1 MTHAIQVDRA
11 GGPEVM
17 EWRAVEV
24 GAPGPGQVLL
34 RNRAIGF
41 NFIDI
46 YFRTGVYPLEYPS
59 GLGSEGAGD
68 VLAVGEG
75 VEGIAAGDRVAY
87 CTPPVGSY
95 AEERIYPVD
104 RIVRLPDSISYE
116 QAASMMLKGLTSW
129 YLLHHSYP
137 VQPGDPVLLYAA
149 AGGVGQIA
157 AQWAAALGAR
167 VIGVVGSSAKVDIA
181 RKAGCAEVVLGD
193 DPDFVAR
200 VRELSGGGVA
210 AVYDSLGKDS
220 FYQSLDCLRRRG
232 TMVTFGN
239 ATGVVEPFAPMEL
252 ARRGSLKLTRPVLFD
267 FVVTAEQLRNAAAVL
282 FDQVGSG
289 VLSITIG
296 QRYPLRE
303 AAQAHTDA
311 AARRTTGSTILLP

>member
-1 MTHAIQVDRA
+1 MPYAIQVDRA

-17 EWRAVEV
+17 EWRAVES

-34 RNRAIGF
+34 RNRAVGF

-59 GLGSEGAGD
+59 GLGSEGAGE

-75 VEGIAAGDRVAY
+75 VNDINPGDRVAY

-95 AEERIYPVD
+95 AEERVYPAD
-104 RIVRLPDSISYE
+104 RLVPLPDEVSYE
-116 QAASMMLKGLTSW
+116 QAAAMMLKGLTSW

-137 VQPGDPVLLYAA
+137 VQDGDTVLLYAA

-157 AQWAAALGAR
+157 ARWAALLGAR
-167 VIGVVGSSAKVDIA
+167 VIGVVGSNDKVETA
-181 RKAGCAEVVLGD
+181 RNAGCAEVMLGD
-193 DPDFVAR
+193 DHDFVEK

-220 FYQSLDCLRRRG
+220 FMQSLDCLRPLG

-239 ATGVVEPFAPMEL
+239 ATGLVEPIAPIEL
-252 ARRGSLKLTRPVLFD
+252 ARRGSLKLTRPILFD
-267 FVVTAEQLRNAAAVL
+267 FVSTQEQLRAAAATL
-282 FDQVGSG
+282 FGQVGSG
-289 VLSITIG
+289 ALTIQVG
-296 QRYPLRE
+296 QRFALQD
-303 AAQAHTDA
+303 AAQAHRDA
-311 AARRTTGSTILLP
+311 AARRTMGSTILIP

>member
-17 EWRAVEV
+17 EWRAVQV

-289 VLSITIG
+289 VLSIAIG

>member
-1 MTHAIQVDRA
+1 MPHAIRVDRA

-17 EWRAVEV
+17 EWRAVEP
-24 GAPGPGQVLL
+24 GAPGSGELLL

-46 YFRTGVYPLEYPS
+46 YMRTGVYPLQYPS
-59 GLGSEGAGD
+59 GLGSEGAAE

-75 VEGIAAGDRVAY
+75 VEGIAVGDRVAY

-95 AEERIYPVD
+95 SEERLYPAD
-104 RIVRLPDSISYE
+104 RAVPLPDEVSDE
-116 QAASMMLKGLTSW
+116 QAAAMMLKGLTSW
-129 YLLHHSYP
+129 YLLHHSYT
-137 VQPGDPVLLYAA
+137 VQPGDSVLLYAA

-157 AQWAAALGAR
+157 AQWANLLGAR
-167 VIGVVGSSAKVDIA
+167 VIGVVGSTPKADIA
-181 RKAGCAEVVLGD
+181 LSAGCEEVLLDD

-210 AVYDSLGKDS
+210 AVYDSLGKDT
-220 FYQSLDCLRRRG
+220 FIQSLDCLRRRG

-239 ATGVVEPFAPMEL
+239 ATGLVEPFAPIEL
-252 ARRGSLKLTRPVLFD
+252 AQRGSLTLTRPTLFD
-267 FVVTAEQLRNAAAVL
+267 FVSTTQELRGAAAEL
-282 FDQVGSG
+282 FALVGSG
-289 VLSITIG
+289 ELSITIG
-296 QRYPLRE
+296 QRYPLKD
-303 AAQAHTDA
+303 AARAHRDA

>member
-1 MTHAIQVDRA
+1 
-11 GGPEVM
+11 M

-59 GLGSEGAGD
+59 GLGSEGAGE

-75 VEGIAAGDRVAY
+75 VDDLRAGDRVAY

-95 AEERIYPVD
+95 AEERVYPAD
-104 RIVRLPDSISYE
+104 RIVPLPDEVSYE

-137 VQPGDPVLLYAA
+137 VKAGDPVLLYAA

-157 AQWAAALGAR
+157 AQWAAALGAH
-167 VIGVVGSSAKVDIA
+167 VIGVVGSRAKVGIA
-181 RKAGCAEVVLGD
+181 RGAGCAEVVLGD

-220 FYQSLDCLRRRG
+220 FFRSLDCLRRRG

-267 FVVTAEQLRNAAAVL
+267 FVTTREDLRAAAATL
-282 FDQVGSG
+282 FEQVGEG
-289 VLSITIG
+289 TLEITIG
-296 QRYPLRE
+296 QRYALKD
-303 AAQAHTDA
+303 AARAHEDA

>member
-1 MTHAIQVDRA
+1 MPYAIQVDRA

-17 EWRAVEV
+17 EWRAVES

-75 VEGIAAGDRVAY
+75 VNDVNPGDRVAY

-95 AEERIYPVD
+95 AEERVYPAD
-104 RIVRLPDSISYE
+104 RLVPLPDEVSYE
-116 QAASMMLKGLTSW
+116 QAAAMMLKGLTSW

-137 VQPGDPVLLYAA
+137 VQAGDTVLLYAA

-157 AQWAAALGAR
+157 ARWAALLGAR
-167 VIGVVGSSAKVDIA
+167 VIGVVGSSDKVETA
-181 RKAGCAEVVLGD
+181 RNAGCAEVVLGD
-193 DPDFVAR
+193 DPGFVDR

-220 FYQSLDCLRRRG
+220 FMQSLDCLRPLG

-239 ATGVVEPFAPMEL
+239 ATGLVEPIAPIEL
-252 ARRGSLKLTRPVLFD
+252 ARRGSLKLTRPILFD
-267 FVVTAEQLRNAAAVL
+267 FVSTQEQLRAAAATL
-282 FDQVGSG
+282 FEQVGSG
-289 VLSITIG
+289 ALTIQVG
-296 QRYPLRE
+296 QRFALQD
-303 AAQAHTDA
+303 AAQAPRDA
-311 AARRTTGSTILLP
+311 AARRTMGSTILIP

>member
-1 MTHAIQVDRA
+1 
-11 GGPEVM
+11 M
-17 EWRAVEV
+17 EWCAVEV
-24 GAPGPGQVLL
+24 GTPGPGQVLL

-59 GLGSEGAGD
+59 GLGSEGAGE

-75 VEGIAAGDRVAY
+75 VDDLRAGDRVAY
-87 CTPPVGSY
+87 CTPPVGAY
-95 AEERIYPVD
+95 AEERVYPAD
-104 RIVRLPDSISYE
+104 RIVPLPDEVSYE

-137 VQPGDPVLLYAA
+137 VQAGDPVLLYAA

-157 AQWAAALGAR
+157 AQWAAALGAH

-181 RKAGCAEVVLGD
+181 RNAGCAEVVLGD
-193 DPDFVAR
+193 DPDFVGR
-200 VRELSGGGVA
+200 VRELSGGGVV

-220 FYQSLDCLRRRG
+220 FFQSLDCLRRLG

-267 FVVTAEQLRNAAAVL
+267 FVTTREDLRAAAATL
-282 FDQVGSG
+282 FEQVGNG
-289 VLSITIG
+289 TLEITIG
-296 QRYPLRE
+296 QRYALKD
-303 AAQAHTDA
+303 AARAHEDT

>member
-1 MTHAIQVDRA
+1 MPYAIQVDRA

-17 EWRAVEV
+17 EWRAVEP

-34 RNRAIGF
+34 RNRALGF

-59 GLGSEGAGD
+59 GLGSEGAGE

-75 VEGIAAGDRVAY
+75 VEDIRAGDRVAY
-87 CTPPVGSY
+87 CTPPVGAYS
-95 AEERIYPVD
+95 EQRVYPAD
-104 RIVRLPDSISYE
+104 RVVPLPDEVSYE

-129 YLLHHSYP
+129 YLLHHSYA
-137 VQPGDPVLLYAA
+137 VQAGDRVLLYAA

-157 AQWAAALGAR
+157 AQWAAALGAH

-181 RKAGCAEVVLGD
+181 RKAGCADVVLAD

-220 FYQSLDCLRRRG
+220 FYQSLDCLRRHG

-239 ATGVVEPFAPMEL
+239 ATGVVEPVAPMEL
-252 ARRGSLKLTRPVLFD
+252 ARRGSLKLTRPILFD
-267 FVVTAEQLRNAAAVL
+267 FVATTRQLRDAAATL
-282 FDQVGSG
+282 FKQVASG
-289 VLSITIG
+289 ALSITIG
-296 QRYPLRE
+296 QRYPLQD
-303 AAQAHTDA
+303 AAQAHEDA
-311 AARRTTGSTILLP
+311 AARRTTGSTILIP

>member
-1 MTHAIQVDRA
+1 MSYAIQVDRA

-46 YFRTGVYPLEYPS
+46 YFRSGVYPLEYPS

-68 VLAVGEG
+68 VLSVGEG
-75 VEGIAAGDRVAY
+75 VEGISAGDRVAY

-95 AEERIYPVD
+95 AEERIYPAD
-104 RIVRLPDSISYE
+104 RLVRLPDEVSYE

-137 VQPGDPVLLYAA
+137 VQAGDPVLLYAA

-157 AQWAAALGAR
+157 AQWAASLGAQ
-167 VIGVVGSSAKVDIA
+167 VIGVVGSSAKVDTA
-181 RKAGCAEVVLGD
+181 RKAGCADVVLGD
-193 DPDFVAR
+193 DPDFVER
-200 VRELSGGGVA
+200 VREMSGGGVA

-220 FYQSLDCLRRRG
+220 FFQSLDCLRPRG

-267 FVVTAEQLRNAAAVL
+267 FVTTQEDLRAAAATL
-282 FDQVGSG
+282 FEQVTSG
-289 VLSITIG
+289 TLSITIG

-303 AAQAHTDA
+303 AARAHVDT

>member
-1 MTHAIQVDRA
+1 MPHAIQVDRA

-17 EWRAVEV
+17 EWRSVKAE
-24 GAPGPGQVLL
+24 APGPGQVLL

-59 GLGSEGAGD
+59 GLGSEGAGE

-75 VEGIAAGDRVAY
+75 VKGIGAGDRVAY
-87 CTPPVGSY
+87 CTPPVGAY
-95 AEERIYPVD
+95 AEQRIYPVD
-104 RIVRLPDSISYE
+104 RVVPLPDEVSFE
-116 QAASMMLKGLTSW
+116 QAAAMMLKGLTSW
-129 YLLHHSYP
+129 YLLHRSYP
-137 VQPGDPVLLYAA
+137 VQAGDAVLLYAA

-157 AQWAAALGAR
+157 AQWAALLGAR
-167 VIGVVGSSAKVDIA
+167 VIGVVGNGAKVEIA
-181 RKAGCAEVVLGD
+181 RKAGCAEVVLAD
-193 DPDFVAR
+193 DPEFVAR

-210 AVYDSLGKDS
+210 AVYDSLGRDS
-220 FYQSLDCLRRRG
+220 FFQSLDCLRPHG

-239 ATGVVEPFAPMEL
+239 ATGVVEPVAPIEL
-252 ARRGSLKLTRPVLFD
+252 ARRGSLKLTRPILFD
-267 FVVTAEQLRNAAAVL
+267 FVATQQELRAAAAIL
-282 FDQVGSG
+282 FGQVRAGALAI
-289 VLSITIG
+289 VVG

-303 AAQAHTDA
+303 AARAHRDA

>member
-1 MTHAIQVDRA
+1 MPYAIQVDRA

-17 EWRAVEV
+17 EWRAVES

-75 VEGIAAGDRVAY
+75 VNDINPGDRVAY

-95 AEERIYPVD
+95 AEERVYPAD
-104 RIVRLPDSISYE
+104 RLVPLPDEVSYE
-116 QAASMMLKGLTSW
+116 QAAAMMLKGLTSW

-137 VQPGDPVLLYAA
+137 VQAGDTVLLYAA

-157 AQWAAALGAR
+157 ARWAALLGAR
-167 VIGVVGSSAKVDIA
+167 VIGVVGSGDKVETA
-181 RKAGCAEVVLGD
+181 RNAGCAEVVLGD
-193 DPDFVAR
+193 DPGFVDR

-220 FYQSLDCLRRRG
+220 FMQSLDCLRPLG

-239 ATGVVEPFAPMEL
+239 ATGLVEPIAPIEL
-252 ARRGSLKLTRPVLFD
+252 ARRGSLKLTRPILFD
-267 FVVTAEQLRNAAAVL
+267 FVSTQEQLRAAAATL
-282 FDQVGSG
+282 FEQVGSG
-289 VLSITIG
+289 ALTIQVG
-296 QRYPLRE
+296 QRFALQD
-303 AAQAHTDA
+303 AAQAHRDA
-311 AARRTTGSTILLP
+311 AARRTMGSTILIP

>member
-1 MTHAIQVDRA
+1 MPHAIQVDRA

-34 RNRAIGF
+34 RNRALGF

-46 YFRTGVYPLEYPS
+46 YFRAGVYPLEYPS
-59 GLGSEGAGD
+59 GLGSEGAGH

-75 VEGIAAGDRVAY
+75 VEGISAGDRVAY
-87 CTPPVGSY
+87 CTPPVGAY
-95 AEERIYPVD
+95 AEERVYPAD
-104 RIVRLPDSISYE
+104 RLVPLPDEVSCE

-129 YLLHHSYP
+129 YLLHHSYS
-137 VQPGDPVLLYAA
+137 VQAGDPVLLYAA

-157 AQWAAALGAR
+157 AQWAAALGAH
-167 VIGVVGSSAKVDIA
+167 VIGVVGRSAKIDAA
-181 RKAGCAEVVLGD
+181 REAGCAEVVLAD

-220 FYQSLDCLRRRG
+220 FYQSLDCLRRHG

-239 ATGVVEPFAPMEL
+239 ATGVVEPVAPMEL
-252 ARRGSLKLTRPVLFD
+252 ARRGSLMLTRPVLFD
-267 FVVTAEQLRNAAAVL
+267 FITTREDLRAAASTL
-282 FDQVGSG
+282 FAQVGSG
-289 VLSITIG
+289 TLSITIG

-303 AAQAHTDA
+303 AARAHEDA
-311 AARRTTGSTILLP
+311 AARRTMGSTILLP

>member
-1 MTHAIQVDRA
+1 MPYAIQVDRA

-17 EWRAVEV
+17 EWRSVET

-34 RNRAIGF
+34 RNKAVGF

-75 VEGIAAGDRVAY
+75 VNDINSGDRVAY

-95 AEERIYPVD
+95 AEERIYPAD
-104 RIVRLPDSISYE
+104 RLVPLPGEVSYE
-116 QAASMMLKGLTSW
+116 QAAAMMLKGLTSW

-137 VQPGDPVLLYAA
+137 VQDGDTVLLYAA

-157 AQWAAALGAR
+157 GRWAALLGAR
-167 VIGVVGSSAKVDIA
+167 VIGVVGSSDKVETA
-181 RKAGCAEVVLGD
+181 RNAGCAEVVLGD
-193 DPDFVAR
+193 DRDFVEK

-220 FYQSLDCLRRRG
+220 FMQSLDCLRPLG

-239 ATGVVEPFAPMEL
+239 ATGLVEPIAPIDL
-252 ARRGSLKLTRPVLFD
+252 ARRGSLKLTRPILFD
-267 FVVTAEQLRNAAAVL
+267 FVSTQEQLRAAAATL
-282 FDQVGSG
+282 FEQVGSG
-289 VLSITIG
+289 ALTIQVG
-296 QRYPLRE
+296 QRFALQD
-303 AAQAHTDA
+303 AAQAHRDA
-311 AARRTTGSTILLP
+311 AARRTMGSTILIP

>member
-1 MTHAIQVDRA
+1 MPYAIQVDRA

-17 EWRAVEV
+17 EWRAVET

-75 VEGIAAGDRVAY
+75 VNDINPGDRVAY

-95 AEERIYPVD
+95 AEERVYPAD
-104 RIVRLPDSISYE
+104 RLVPLPDEVSYE
-116 QAASMMLKGLTSW
+116 QAAAMMLKGLTSW

-137 VQPGDPVLLYAA
+137 VQAGDTVLLYAA

-157 AQWAAALGAR
+157 ARWAALLGAR
-167 VIGVVGSSAKVDIA
+167 VIGVVGSSDKVETA
-181 RKAGCAEVVLGD
+181 RNAGCAEVVLGD
-193 DPDFVAR
+193 DPGFVDR

-220 FYQSLDCLRRRG
+220 FMQSLDCLRPLG

-239 ATGVVEPFAPMEL
+239 ATGLVEPIAPIEL
-252 ARRGSLKLTRPVLFD
+252 ARRGSLKLTRPILFD
-267 FVVTAEQLRNAAAVL
+267 FVSTQEQLRAAAATL
-282 FDQVGSG
+282 FEQVGSG
-289 VLSITIG
+289 ALTIQVG
-296 QRYPLRE
+296 QRFALQD
-303 AAQAHTDA
+303 AAQAHRDA
-311 AARRTTGSTILLP
+311 AARRTMGSTILIP

>member
-1 MTHAIQVDRA
+1 MPYAIQVDRA

-34 RNRAIGF
+34 RNQALGF

-46 YFRTGVYPLEYPS
+46 YFRAGVYPLEYPS

-75 VEGIAAGDRVAY
+75 VKGIRAGDRVAY
-87 CTPPVGSY
+87 CTPPVGAY
-95 AEERIYPVD
+95 AEERIYPAD
-104 RIVRLPDSISYE
+104 RIVPLPAEVSYE
-116 QAASMMLKGLTSW
+116 QAASMILKGLTSW
-129 YLLHHSYP
+129 YLLHHSYA

-157 AQWAAALGAR
+157 AQWAAALGAH
-167 VIGVVGSSAKVDIA
+167 VIGVVGSSAKADIA
-181 RKAGCAEVVLGD
+181 RKAGCADVVLGD
-193 DPDFVAR
+193 DPDFVTR

-210 AVYDSLGKDS
+210 AAYDSLGRDS
-220 FYQSLDCLRRRG
+220 FYQSLDCLRPRG

-267 FVVTAEQLRNAAAVL
+267 FVTTEEDLRAAAATL
-282 FDQVGSG
+282 FEQVASG
-289 VLSITIG
+289 ALSITIG

-303 AAQAHTDA
+303 AARAHEDA
-311 AARRTTGSTILLP
+311 AARRTTGSTVLLP

>member
-1 MTHAIQVDRA
+1 MPYAIQVDRA

-17 EWRAVEV
+17 EWRSVET

-34 RNRAIGF
+34 RNRAVGF

-59 GLGSEGAGD
+59 GLGSEGAGN

-75 VEGIAAGDRVAY
+75 VNDINPGDRVAY

-95 AEERIYPVD
+95 AEERVYPAD
-104 RIVRLPDSISYE
+104 RLVPLPDEVSYE
-116 QAASMMLKGLTSW
+116 QAAAMMLKGLTSW

-137 VQPGDPVLLYAA
+137 VQDGDTVLLYAA

-157 AQWAAALGAR
+157 ARWAALLGAR
-167 VIGVVGSSAKVDIA
+167 VIGVVGSSDKVETA
-181 RKAGCAEVVLGD
+181 RNAGCAEVVLGD
-193 DPDFVAR
+193 DPGFVDK
-200 VRELSGGGVA
+200 VRELSGGGAA

-220 FYQSLDCLRRRG
+220 FMQSLDCLRPLG

-239 ATGVVEPFAPMEL
+239 ATGLVEPIAPIEL
-252 ARRGSLKLTRPVLFD
+252 ARRGSLKLTRPILFD
-267 FVVTAEQLRNAAAVL
+267 FVSTQEQLRAAAATL
-282 FDQVGSG
+282 FEQVGSG
-289 VLSITIG
+289 ALMIQVG
-296 QRYPLRE
+296 QRFALQD
-303 AAQAHTDA
+303 AAQAHRDA
-311 AARRTTGSTILLP
+311 AARRTMGSTILLP

>member
-1 MTHAIQVDRA
+1 MPYAIQVDRA

-17 EWRAVEV
+17 EWRSVET

-59 GLGSEGAGD
+59 GLGSEGAGE

-75 VEGIAAGDRVAY
+75 VNDINPGDRVAY
-87 CTPPVGSY
+87 CTPPVGAY
-95 AEERIYPVD
+95 AEERVYPAD
-104 RIVRLPDSISYE
+104 RLVPLPDEVGYE
-116 QAASMMLKGLTSW
+116 HAAAMMLKGLTSW

-137 VQPGDPVLLYAA
+137 VQDGDTVLLYAA

-157 AQWAAALGAR
+157 GRWAALLGAR
-167 VIGVVGSSAKVDIA
+167 VIGVVGSSDKIETA
-181 RKAGCAEVVLGD
+181 RNAGCAEVVLGD
-193 DPDFVAR
+193 DSDFVEK

-220 FYQSLDCLRRRG
+220 FMQSLDCLRPLG

-239 ATGVVEPFAPMEL
+239 ATGLVEPIAPIEL
-252 ARRGSLKLTRPVLFD
+252 ARRGSLKLTRPILFD
-267 FVVTAEQLRNAAAVL
+267 FVSTQEQLRAAAATL
-282 FDQVGSG
+282 FEQVGSG
-289 VLSITIG
+289 ALTIQIG
-296 QRYPLRE
+296 QRHPLRD
-303 AAQAHTDA
+303 AAQAHKEA
-311 AARRTTGSTILLP
+311 AARRTMGSTILIP

>member
-1 MTHAIQVDRA
+1 MSHAIQVSRA

-17 EWRAVEV
+17 EWCAVDA
-24 GAPGPGQVLL
+24 GAPGPGQLLL

-46 YFRTGVYPLEYPS
+46 YFRTGVYPLDYPS
-59 GLGSEGAGD
+59 GLGSEGAGE

-75 VEGIAAGDRVAY
+75 VDGVRAGDRVAY
-87 CTPPVGSY
+87 CTPPLGAY
-95 AEERIYPVD
+95 AEERVYPAD
-104 RIVRLPDSISYE
+104 RVVPLPDETSYE

-157 AQWAAALGAR
+157 AQWAAALGAH
-167 VIGVVGSSAKVDIA
+167 VIGVVGSRAKVDTA
-181 RKAGCAEVVLGD
+181 RKAGCAEVVLAD
-193 DPDFVAR
+193 DSGFVDR
-200 VRELSGGGVA
+200 VRQLSGGGVA
-210 AVYDSLGKDS
+210 AVYDSLGQDS
-220 FYQSLDCLRRRG
+220 FCQSLDCLRPHG

-239 ATGVVEPFAPMEL
+239 ATGVVAPVAPMEL

-267 FVVTAEQLRNAAAVL
+267 FVATPGQLRDAAATL
-282 FDQVGSG
+282 FEQVGSG
-289 VLSITIG
+289 VLSVTVG

-303 AAQAHTDA
+303 AARAHEDA
-311 AARRTTGSTILLP
+311 AARRTMGSTILLP

>member
-1 MTHAIQVDRA
+1 MPYAIQVDRA

-17 EWRAVEV
+17 EWRAVDT
-24 GAPGPGQVLL
+24 GAPGAGQVLL
-34 RNRAIGF
+34 RNRAVGF

-75 VEGIAAGDRVAY
+75 VNDINPGDRVAY
-87 CTPPVGSY
+87 CTPPVGAY
-95 AEERIYPVD
+95 AEERVYPAD
-104 RIVRLPDSISYE
+104 RLVPLPGEVSYE
-116 QAASMMLKGLTSW
+116 QAAAMMLKGLTSW

-137 VQPGDPVLLYAA
+137 VQDGDTVLLYAA

-157 AQWAAALGAR
+157 ARWAALLGAR
-167 VIGVVGSSAKVDIA
+167 VIGVVGSSDKVEAA
-181 RKAGCAEVVLGD
+181 RNAGCAEVVLGD
-193 DPDFVAR
+193 DPDFVEK

-220 FYQSLDCLRRRG
+220 FMQSLDCLRPLG

-239 ATGVVEPFAPMEL
+239 ATGLVEPIAPIEL
-252 ARRGSLKLTRPVLFD
+252 ARRGSLKLTRPILFD
-267 FVVTAEQLRNAAAVL
+267 FVSTQEQLHAAAATL
-282 FDQVGSG
+282 FEQVGCG
-289 VLSITIG
+289 TLTIQVG
-296 QRYPLRE
+296 QRFALQD
-303 AAQAHTDA
+303 AAQAHRDA
-311 AARRTTGSTILLP
+311 AARRTMGSTILIP

>member
-1 MTHAIQVDRA
+1 MPYAIQVDRA

-17 EWRAVEV
+17 EWRSVET

-34 RNRAIGF
+34 RNRAVGF

-75 VEGIAAGDRVAY
+75 VNDINPGDRVAY
-87 CTPPVGSY
+87 CTPPVGAY
-95 AEERIYPVD
+95 AEERVYPAD
-104 RIVRLPDSISYE
+104 RLVPLPDAVSYE
-116 QAASMMLKGLTSW
+116 QAAAMMLKGLTSW

-137 VQPGDPVLLYAA
+137 VQDGDAVLLYAA

-157 AQWAAALGAR
+157 ARWAALLGAR
-167 VIGVVGSSAKVDIA
+167 VIGVVGSSDKVETA
-181 RKAGCAEVVLGD
+181 HNAGCAEVVLGD
-193 DPDFVAR
+193 DPDFVEK
-200 VRELSGGGVA
+200 VRELSDGGVA

-220 FYQSLDCLRRRG
+220 FIQSLDCLRPLG

-239 ATGVVEPFAPMEL
+239 ATGLVEPIAPIDL
-252 ARRGSLKLTRPVLFD
+252 ARRGSLKLTRPILFD
-267 FVVTAEQLRNAAAVL
+267 FVATQEQLRAAAATL
-282 FDQVGSG
+282 FEQVGSG
-289 VLSITIG
+289 ALTIQIG
-296 QRYPLRE
+296 QRFSLQDV
-303 AAQAHTDA
+303 AQAHRDA
-311 AARRTTGSTILLP
+311 AARRTMGSTILIP

>member
-1 MTHAIQVDRA
+1 MPYAIQVDRA

-17 EWRAVEV
+17 EWRAVES

-75 VEGIAAGDRVAY
+75 VNDINPGDRVAY

-95 AEERIYPVD
+95 AEERVYPAD
-104 RIVRLPDSISYE
+104 RLVPLPDEVSYE
-116 QAASMMLKGLTSW
+116 QAAAMMLKGLTSW

-137 VQPGDPVLLYAA
+137 VQDGDTVLLYAA

-157 AQWAAALGAR
+157 ARWAALLGAR
-167 VIGVVGSSAKVDIA
+167 VIGVVGSNDKVETA
-181 RKAGCAEVVLGD
+181 RNAGCAEVMLGD
-193 DPDFVAR
+193 DHDFVEK

-220 FYQSLDCLRRRG
+220 FMQSLDCLRPLG

-239 ATGVVEPFAPMEL
+239 ATGLVEPIAPIEL
-252 ARRGSLKLTRPVLFD
+252 ARRGSLKLTRPILFD
-267 FVVTAEQLRNAAAVL
+267 FVSTQEQLRAAAATL
-282 FDQVGSG
+282 FGQVGSG
-289 VLSITIG
+289 ALTIQVG
-296 QRYPLRE
+296 QRFALQD
-303 AAQAHTDA
+303 AAQAHRDA
-311 AARRTTGSTILLP
+311 AARRTMGSTILIP

>member
-1 MTHAIQVDRA
+1 
-11 GGPEVM
+11 M
-17 EWRAVEV
+17 EWRRVELS
-24 GAPGPGQVLL
+24 GPGPGEVRI
-34 RNRAIGF
+34 RNHAIGF

-46 YFRTGVYPLEYPS
+46 YFRTGVYPLDYPS
-59 GLGSEGAGD
+59 GLGSEGAGE
-68 VLAVGEG
+68 VLEVGEG
-75 VEGIAAGDRVAY
+75 VEDIRVGDRVAY
-87 CTPPVGSY
+87 CTPPVGAY
-95 AEERIYPVD
+95 AEQRNFPAN
-104 RIVRLPDSISYE
+104 RIVPLPDEVGFE

-137 VQPGDPVLLYAA
+137 VQAGDPVLLYAA

-157 AQWAAALGAR
+157 AQWASSLGAR
-167 VIGVVGSSAKVDIA
+167 VIGVVGSSAKVETA
-181 RKAGCAEVVLGD
+181 RKAGCADVILGD
-193 DPDFVAR
+193 DPNFVER

-210 AVYDSLGKDS
+210 AVYDSLGRDS
-220 FYQSLDCLRRRG
+220 FFQSLDCLRRRG

-267 FVVTAEQLRNAAAVL
+267 FVTTREDLRAAAATL
-282 FDQVGSG
+282 FEQVASG
-289 VLSITIG
+289 ALSITIG

-303 AAQAHTDA
+303 AAQAHEDT

>member
-1 MTHAIQVDRA
+1 MAYAIQVNRA

-59 GLGSEGAGD
+59 GLGSEGAGE
-68 VLAVGEG
+68 VLAVGAG
-75 VEGIAAGDRVAY
+75 VDDLQAGDRVAY
-87 CTPPVGSY
+87 CTPPVGAY
-95 AEERIYPVD
+95 AEQRIYPAD
-104 RIVRLPDSISYE
+104 RIVPLPDEVDYE

-157 AQWAAALGAR
+157 AQWAAALGAH

-181 RKAGCAEVVLGD
+181 RNAGCAEVVLGD
-193 DPDFVAR
+193 APDFVDR

-220 FYQSLDCLRRRG
+220 FFQSLDCLRRLG

-267 FVVTAEQLRNAAAVL
+267 FVTTREDLRAAAATL
-282 FDQVGSG
+282 FEQVGAG
-289 VLSITIG
+289 NLKITIG
-296 QRYPLRE
+296 QRYALKD
-303 AAQAHTDA
+303 AARAHEDT

>member
-1 MTHAIQVDRA
+1 MPYAIQVDRA

-17 EWRAVEV
+17 EWRSVET

-34 RNRAIGF
+34 RNKAIGF

-75 VEGIAAGDRVAY
+75 VNDINPGDRVAY
-87 CTPPVGSY
+87 CTPPVGAY
-95 AEERIYPVD
+95 AEERVYPAD
-104 RIVRLPDSISYE
+104 RLVPLPDEVGYE
-116 QAASMMLKGLTSW
+116 HAAAMMLKGLTSW

-137 VQPGDPVLLYAA
+137 VQDGDTVLLYAA

-157 AQWAAALGAR
+157 GRWAALLGAR
-167 VIGVVGSSAKVDIA
+167 VIGVVGSSDKIETA
-181 RKAGCAEVVLGD
+181 RNAGCAEVVLGD
-193 DPDFVAR
+193 DPDFVEK

-220 FYQSLDCLRRRG
+220 FMQSLDCLRPLG

-239 ATGVVEPFAPMEL
+239 ATGLVEPIAPIEL
-252 ARRGSLKLTRPVLFD
+252 ARRGSLKLTRPILFD
-267 FVVTAEQLRNAAAVL
+267 FVSTQEQLRAAAATL
-282 FDQVGSG
+282 FEQVGSG
-289 VLSITIG
+289 ALTIQVG
-296 QRYPLRE
+296 RRFALQD
-303 AAQAHTDA
+303 AAQAHRDA
-311 AARRTTGSTILLP
+311 AARRTMGSTILLP

>member
-1 MTHAIQVDRA
+1 MPYAIQVDRA

-17 EWRAVEV
+17 EWRTVES

-75 VEGIAAGDRVAY
+75 VNNINPGDRVAY

-95 AEERIYPVD
+95 AEERVYPAD
-104 RIVRLPDSISYE
+104 RLVPIPDEVSYE
-116 QAASMMLKGLTSW
+116 QAAAMMLKGLTSW

-137 VQPGDPVLLYAA
+137 VQDGDTVLLYAA

-157 AQWAAALGAR
+157 ARWAALLGAR
-167 VIGVVGSSAKVDIA
+167 VIGVVGSSDKVETA
-181 RKAGCAEVVLGD
+181 RNAGCAEVVLGD
-193 DPDFVAR
+193 DPGFVDR

-220 FYQSLDCLRRRG
+220 FMQSLDCLRPLG

-239 ATGVVEPFAPMEL
+239 ATGLVEPIAPIEL
-252 ARRGSLKLTRPVLFD
+252 ARRGSLKLTRPILFD
-267 FVVTAEQLRNAAAVL
+267 FVSTQEQLRAAAATL
-282 FDQVGSG
+282 FEQVGSG
-289 VLSITIG
+289 ALTIQVG
-296 QRYPLRE
+296 QRFALKD
-303 AAQAHTDA
+303 AAQAHRDA
-311 AARRTTGSTILLP
+311 AARRTMGSTILIP

>member
-1 MTHAIQVDRA
+1 MPYAIQVDRA

-17 EWRAVEV
+17 EWRSVET
-24 GAPGPGQVLL
+24 GAPGAGQVLL
-34 RNRAIGF
+34 RNRAVGF

-75 VEGIAAGDRVAY
+75 VNDINPGDRVAY
-87 CTPPVGSY
+87 CTPPVGAY
-95 AEERIYPVD
+95 AEERVYPAD
-104 RIVRLPDSISYE
+104 RLVPLPGEVSYE
-116 QAASMMLKGLTSW
+116 QAAAMMLKGLTSW

-137 VQPGDPVLLYAA
+137 VQDGDTVLLYAA

-157 AQWAAALGAR
+157 ARWAALLGAR
-167 VIGVVGSSAKVDIA
+167 VIGVVGSSDKVETA
-181 RKAGCAEVVLGD
+181 RNAGCAEVVLGD
-193 DPDFVAR
+193 DPDFVEK

-220 FYQSLDCLRRRG
+220 FMQSLDCLRPLG

-239 ATGVVEPFAPMEL
+239 ATGLVEPIAPIEL
-252 ARRGSLKLTRPVLFD
+252 ARRGSLKLTRPILFD
-267 FVVTAEQLRNAAAVL
+267 FVSTREKLRAAAATL
-282 FDQVGSG
+282 FEQVGSG
-289 VLSITIG
+289 GLSIRIG
-296 QRYPLRE
+296 RRFALQD
-303 AAQAHTDA
+303 AAQAHRDA
-311 AARRTTGSTILLP
+311 AARRTMGSTILLP

>member
-1 MTHAIQVDRA
+1 MPYAIQVDRA

-17 EWRAVEV
+17 EWRSVET

-34 RNRAIGF
+34 RNRAVGF

-59 GLGSEGAGD
+59 GLGSEGAGN

-75 VEGIAAGDRVAY
+75 VNDINPGDRVAY

-95 AEERIYPVD
+95 AEERVYPAD
-104 RIVRLPDSISYE
+104 RLVPLPDEVSYE
-116 QAASMMLKGLTSW
+116 QAAAMMLKGLTSW

-137 VQPGDPVLLYAA
+137 VQDGDTVLLYAA

-157 AQWAAALGAR
+157 ARWAALLGAR
-167 VIGVVGSSAKVDIA
+167 VIGVVGSSDKVETA
-181 RKAGCAEVVLGD
+181 RNAGCAEVVLGD
-193 DPDFVAR
+193 DPGFVDK
-200 VRELSGGGVA
+200 VRELSGGGAA

-220 FYQSLDCLRRRG
+220 FMQSLDCLRPLG

-239 ATGVVEPFAPMEL
+239 ATGLVEPIAPIEL
-252 ARRGSLKLTRPVLFD
+252 ARRGSLKLTRPILFD
-267 FVVTAEQLRNAAAVL
+267 FVSTQEQLRAAAATL
-282 FDQVGSG
+282 FEQVGSG
-289 VLSITIG
+289 ALTIQVG
-296 QRYPLRE
+296 RRFALQD
-303 AAQAHTDA
+303 AAQAHRDA
-311 AARRTTGSTILLP
+311 AARRTMGSTILLP